1 MSAPT
6 TPTPPRLSRVSS
18 SNVVIDVARDVCVST
33 TILRRRRAGVNEH
46 VCVYVLCVSP
56 AQCAFYFINFFLDC
70 TVGVFVVFML
80 LRAVERWA
88 ALRGWEEVLVLV
100 AREGRGSDLSFGS
113 TKTTSSEKEMAS
125 VAAPSDRSQRCQ
137 KRREASGTV
146 PESKRSLLSETVPLD
161 SQLFDTTNNGPTARR
176 HSPWHSFSDD
186 AVFRA
191 SSLSPRESE
200 GAARERRM
208 CDVRRGGVPRR
219 NERDARRKARRV
231 V

>member
-1 MSAPT
+1 
-6 TPTPPRLSRVSS
+6 LSRVSS

-113 TKTTSSEKEMAS
+113 TKNYVIRERNGECRRAVGSFSAVPKEA
-125 VAAPSDRSQRCQ
+125 RSQRH
-137 KRREASGTV
+137 
-146 PESKRSLLSETVPLD
+146 RS
-161 SQLFDTTNNGPTARR
+161 
-176 HSPWHSFSDD
+176 
-186 AVFRA
+186 
-191 SSLSPRESE
+191 
-200 GAARERRM
+200 
-208 CDVRRGGVPRR
+208 
-219 NERDARRKARRV
+219 
-231 V
+231 